1 MDLSG
6 LPLLPLASSVGRV
19 TAIYEVARI
28 GGDEASINYTGAQSI
43 LMQCQRPLL
52 LCPAKVAALSLS
64 NSEHQIQRFRASIAT
79 TKSTTAQHMS
89 MRFAISVDGNSGHDG
104 LLWVKR
110 KRLKSPRLS
119 TATAAMWM
127 PMLLSTLP
135 MAMLCTYLADACVP
149 CC

>member
-1 MDLSG
+1 
-6 LPLLPLASSVGRV
+6 
-19 TAIYEVARI
+19 
-28 GGDEASINYTGAQSI
+28 
-43 LMQCQRPLL
+43 
-52 LCPAKVAALSLS
+52 
-64 NSEHQIQRFRASIAT
+64 
-79 TKSTTAQHMS
+79 MS

-135 MAMLCTYLADACVP
+135 MAMLCTIPTWPTPACRVVDWGKWP
-149 CC
+149 DSSHNLHTMYWLTDGRNKIQGYKAYSVNSLQTFFILPGPINNLDRANQYCD